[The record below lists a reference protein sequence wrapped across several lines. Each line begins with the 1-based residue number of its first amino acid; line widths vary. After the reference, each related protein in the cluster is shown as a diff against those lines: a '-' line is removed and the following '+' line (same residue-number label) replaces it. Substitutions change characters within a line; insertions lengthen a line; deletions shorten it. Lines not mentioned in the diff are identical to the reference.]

1 MGFPRQE
8 YGNGLPFL
16 FPSDLPDPGIEP
28 VPPALAGGFFLNHW
42 AIRKTCKSTMC
53 PAMLSC
59 FSRVWLCATLWT
71 VAHQAPQSM
80 GFSRQEYWSG
90 LTCPSPG
97 NLSNPGI
104 ASVSLK
110 SLALAGGFFT
120 TSATWEAHKNQL
132 YSSKKKKKKSDRVWL
147 GQLEVVILLV

>member
-8 YGNGLPFL
+8 YWNGLPFL
-16 FPSDLPDPGIEP
+16 FPRYLPDPGIEP
-28 VPPALAGGFFLNHW
+28 ASPALAGGFFLNHW
-42 AIRKTCKSTMC
+42 ATRKACKSTMC
-53 PAMLSC
+53 PAVLSWV
-59 FSRVWLCATLWT
+59 SRVRFCATLWT

-80 GFSRQEYWSG
+80 GFSRQESWSG

-97 NLSNPGI
+97 DLSNPGI
-104 ASVSLK
+104 ESVSLK

-120 TSATWEAHKNQL
+120 TSTTWEAHK
-132 YSSKKKKKKSDRVWL
+132 SKKKKSDRMWL